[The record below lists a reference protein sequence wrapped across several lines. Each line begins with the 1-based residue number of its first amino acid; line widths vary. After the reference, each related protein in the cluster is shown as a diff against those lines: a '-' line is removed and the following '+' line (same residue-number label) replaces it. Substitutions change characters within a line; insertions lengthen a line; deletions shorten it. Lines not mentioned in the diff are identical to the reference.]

1 MTCAE
6 FESSIYYDALNSA
19 PFVLTEWHE
28 FTEDEMK
35 DSPIRQAIGG
45 ELIKHTYKEACAN
58 WWKLLSNEAKETI
71 QNIPNFDAKIF
82 KEITGIDAEL
92 ERNGMDACKCTT
104 NANSF

>member
-1 MTCAE
+1 MTYDE
-6 FESSIYYDALNSA
+6 FINSKFYDALYSA
-19 PFVLTEWHE
+19 PFDLMKWHK

-35 DSPIRQAIGG
+35 GSPIRQAVGGKLIG
-45 ELIKHTYKEACAN
+45 HTYEEACAN

-92 ERNGMDACKCTT
+92 ERNGVKRE
-104 NANSF
+104 